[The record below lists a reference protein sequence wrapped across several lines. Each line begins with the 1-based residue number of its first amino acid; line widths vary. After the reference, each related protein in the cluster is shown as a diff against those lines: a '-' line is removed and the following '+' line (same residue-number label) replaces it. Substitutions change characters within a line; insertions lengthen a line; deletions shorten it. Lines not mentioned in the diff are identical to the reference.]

1 MPFVFIILCV
11 AAVPVQILIFLAL
24 IKFGGR
30 RGLLSY
36 FGLIGMPLAICFGGG
51 LLPFLLGL
59 NGDTPVWDLFQI
71 IVGVV
76 TLLLVL
82 QGFGFGV
89 ILRRKGEGILH
100 PWNIAGLMV
109 LVATPLILVLGAII
123 IAYFDATLP
132 VILFLSIY
140 LLAGVYLLVR
150 RWEENRVLEDKDN
163 D

>member
-1 MPFVFIILCV
+1 
-11 AAVPVQILIFLAL
+11 
-24 IKFGGR
+24 
-30 RGLLSY
+30 
-36 FGLIGMPLAICFGGG
+36 
-51 LLPFLLGL
+51 
-59 NGDTPVWDLFQI
+59 
-71 IVGVV
+71 
-76 TLLLVL
+76 
-82 QGFGFGV
+82 
-89 ILRRKGEGILH
+89 
-100 PWNIAGLMV
+100 